1 MGKSEI
7 IIIIIIF
14 NLFFILFIAGIVIFI
29 REYKLKKK
37 EHSVMLLHQKSA
49 HQKELL
55 TTQVEIQE
63 QTMQHIGREIH
74 DNIGQKLTLASL
86 YMQQLAFESKSPKI
100 KDNIENINNIINQSL
115 EELRELSKS
124 LTDNIIETSSIYKLL
139 NTEYLKI
146 NELKIFK
153 IDFNC
158 TNKKLALPYQLK
170 TILVRITQE
179 FIQNSIK
186 HSRCKLITIEL
197 EELENKIMLTLVD
210 DGIGFDISKI
220 HANGIGI
227 SNMKKRTE
235 MLGGN
240 FDLKSNPKTGT
251 QLSITFSL

>member
-1 MGKSEI
+1 MGKTEI
-7 IIIIIIF
+7 IITIVLF
-14 NLFFILFIAGIVIFI
+14 NLFFILFIVGIVVFI

-37 EHSVMLLHQKSA
+37 EHSAMLLHQQSA

-55 TTQVEIQE
+55 STQVEIQE

-86 YMQQLAFESKSPKI
+86 YIQQLAFERTSSNI
-100 KDNIENINNIINQSL
+100 KENIENINNIINQSL
-115 EELRELSKS
+115 GELRELSKT
-124 LTDNIIETSSIYKLL
+124 LTDNSVETSSIYKLL

-146 NELKIFK
+146 KELKNLEVSFS
-153 IDFNC
+153 C
-158 TNKKLALPYQLK
+158 SNKKMALPYQLK

-186 HSRCKLITIEL
+186 HSKCKMITIEL
-197 EELENKIMLTLVD
+197 KEIDDKIYLTLSD
-210 DGIGFDISKI
+210 DGTGFDITKTPLS
-220 HANGIGI
+220 GIGI

-240 FDLKSNPKTGT
+240 FDLRSTLQTGT
-251 QLSITFSL
+251 QLCVTFPL